1 MKRLENKVALI
12 TGGSSGIGFETTRKM
27 AEEGAVVYITGR
39 REQALQKAVSQL
51 GSNAHYVCADVA
63 VKQDMLRVCEVIQS
77 KEKKLDILF
86 ANAGIGRY
94 IKLEELTEEEID
106 RTLDTNVKGTIFTV
120 QAMLPILS
128 EGASVILNTSIT
140 AELGLPDFSL
150 YAASK
155 AAVRSFIH
163 SWTTDLKDRRIRVN
177 AISPGIIPT
186 AAATGELGRSPE
198 EEQELQKWRKS
209 LTPVGRMGSVED
221 IANAVIFLASDES
234 SFVTGVELT
243 VDGGMSAV
251 FANRLSLEKKV

>member
-12 TGGSSGIGFETTRKM
+12 TGGSSGIGFESARKM
-27 AEEGAVVYITGR
+27 VEEGAVVYITGR
-39 REQALQKAVSQL
+39 REQALQKAVQQL

-94 IKLEELTEEEID
+94 VKLEELTEEEID
-106 RTLDTNVKGTIFTV
+106 RTLGTNVKGTILTV
-120 QAMLPILS
+120 QSMLPILS
-128 EGASVILNTSIT
+128 EGASIILNTSIT

-163 SWTTDLKDRRIRVN
+163 SWTTDLKNRHIRVN
-177 AISPGIIPT
+177 AVSPGAIPT

-198 EEQELQKWRKS
+198 EEQERQKWRTS
-209 LTPVGRMGSVED
+209 LTPLGRMGNTKD

-251 FANRLSLEKKV
+251 FANRL

>member
-12 TGGSSGIGFETTRKM
+12 TGGSSGIGFESARKM
-27 AEEGAVVYITGR
+27 VEEGAVVYITGR
-39 REQALQKAVSQL
+39 REQALQKAVQQL
-51 GSNAHYVCADVA
+51 GNNAHYVCADVA
-63 VKQDMLRVCEVIQS
+63 VKQDMLHVCEVIQS

-106 RTLDTNVKGTIFTV
+106 RTLGTNVKGTILTV
-120 QAMLPILS
+120 QSMLPILS

-163 SWTTDLKDRRIRVN
+163 SWTTDLKNRHIRVN
-177 AISPGIIPT
+177 TVSPGVIPT

-198 EEQELQKWRKS
+198 EEQERQKWRTS
-209 LTPVGRMGSVED
+209 LTPLGRMGNTKD
-221 IANAVIFLASDES
+221 IGNAVVFLASDES
-234 SFVTGVELT
+234 SFITGVELT
-243 VDGGMSAV
+243 VDGGMSSV
-251 FANRLSLEKKV
+251 FANRL

>member
-1 MKRLENKVALI
+1 MVEQ
-12 TGGSSGIGFETTRKM
+12 
-27 AEEGAVVYITGR
+27 GAVVYITGR
-39 REQALQKAVSQL
+39 REQALQKAVQQL

-63 VKQDMLRVCEVIQS
+63 VKQDMLHVCEVIQS

-94 IKLEELTEEEID
+94 VNLEELTEEEID
-106 RTLDTNVKGTIFTV
+106 RTLGTNVKGTIFTV

-128 EGASVILNTSIT
+128 EGASIILNTSIT

-163 SWTTDLKDRRIRVN
+163 SWTTDLKSRRIRVN
-177 AISPGIIPT
+177 AVSPGVIPT

-198 EEQELQKWRKS
+198 EEQERQKWRTS
-209 LTPVGRMGSVED
+209 LTPLGRMGNTKD
-221 IANAVIFLASDES
+221 IGNAVVFLASDES
-234 SFVTGVELT
+234 SFITGVELT

-251 FANRLSLEKKV
+251 FANRL

>member
-12 TGGSSGIGFETTRKM
+12 TGGSSGIGFEAARKM

-39 REQALQKAVSQL
+39 REQALQRAALQL
-51 GSNAHYVCADVA
+51 GSNAHYIRADVS
-63 VKQDMLRVCEVIQS
+63 VKQDMLHVCEVIHS

-94 IKLEELTEEEID
+94 VKLEELTEEEID
-106 RTLDTNVKGTIFTV
+106 RTLGTNVKGTIFTV
-120 QAMLPILS
+120 QSMIPILS
-128 EGASVILNTSIT
+128 EGASIILNTSIT

-163 SWTTDLKDRRIRVN
+163 SWTTDLKKHRIRVN
-177 AISPGIIPT
+177 AISPGTIPT
-186 AAATGELGRSPE
+186 AAATGELGRSAQ
-198 EEQELQKWRKS
+198 EEQELQTWRKS

-221 IANAVIFLASDES
+221 IANAVMFLASDES
-234 SFVTGVELT
+234 SFVSDCGWRNER
-243 VDGGMSAV
+243 SIC
-251 FANRLSLEKKV
+251 

>member
-12 TGGSSGIGFETTRKM
+12 TGGSSGIGFESARKM
-27 AEEGAVVYITGR
+27 VEQGAVVYITGR
-39 REQALQKAVSQL
+39 REQALQKAVQQL

-63 VKQDMLRVCEVIQS
+63 VKQDMLHVCEVIQS

-94 IKLEELTEEEID
+94 VKLEELTEEEID
-106 RTLDTNVKGTIFTV
+106 RTLGTNVKGTIFTV
-120 QAMLPILS
+120 QSMLPILS
-128 EGASVILNTSIT
+128 EGASIILNTSIT

-163 SWTTDLKDRRIRVN
+163 SWTTDLKSRRIRVN
-177 AISPGIIPT
+177 AVSPGVIPT

-198 EEQELQKWRKS
+198 EEQERQKWRTS
-209 LTPVGRMGSVED
+209 LTPLGRMGNTKD
-221 IANAVIFLASDES
+221 IGNAVVFLASDES
-234 SFVTGVELT
+234 SFITGVELT

-251 FANRLSLEKKV
+251 FANRL

>member
-12 TGGSSGIGFETTRKM
+12 TGGSSGIGFETARKM
-27 AEEGAVVYITGR
+27 AEEGAVAYITGR

>member
-12 TGGSSGIGFETTRKM
+12 TGGSSGIGFESARKM
-27 AEEGAVVYITGR
+27 VEQGAIVYITGR
-39 REQALQKAVSQL
+39 REQALQEAVQQL

-63 VKQDMLRVCEVIQS
+63 AKQDMLHVCEVIQS
-77 KEKKLDILF
+77 EEKKLDVLF

-94 IKLEELTEEEID
+94 VKLEELTEEEID
-106 RTLDTNVKGTIFTV
+106 HTLDTNVKGTIFTV
-120 QAMLPILS
+120 QATLPLLS
-128 EGASVILNTSIT
+128 EGASIILNTSIT

-163 SWTTDLKDRRIRVN
+163 SWTTDLKKRHIRVN
-177 AISPGIIPT
+177 AVSPGVIPT

-198 EEQELQKWRKS
+198 EEQERQKWRKS
-209 LTPVGRMGSVED
+209 LTPAGRMGSADD

-251 FANRLSLEKKV
+251 FANRL